1 MYPIFAAVFLAI
13 SSYSGGLPDRLTSPA
28 KIITALSDFPLTI
41 VSTATLDIG
50 SMERQASTI
59 ASEMASQTL
68 SGWPAD
74 TDSEVNS
81 VATIVEADVSPS

>member
-1 MYPIFAAVFLAI
+1 
-13 SSYSGGLPDRLTSPA
+13 
-28 KIITALSDFPLTI
+28 
-41 VSTATLDIG
+41 
-50 SMERQASTI
+50 
-59 ASEMASQTL
+59 MASQTL